1 MPPSTRSP
9 LDALITG
16 LDQALRTL
24 AGGPDQRPMRPYPAE
39 DCNPVALSLSERAA
53 SAAMMRV
60 NHTGEVCAQALYLG
74 QALAV
79 KDRARERALEAA
91 AQEEEDHLLWC
102 ARRLQEL
109 ESRPS
114 RLNVLW
120 FVGAFALGA
129 VAGLAGD
136 RASMGF
142 LEETEAQV
150 GEHLAGHLARLSPKD
165 EASRRVVKQM
175 RQDEARHAATAR
187 RLGASELPLPVRWAM
202 RLQAKVMTTVAAKI

>member
-1 MPPSTRSP
+1 MSRPAYSP
-9 LDALITG
+9 MDTLIMG

-24 AGGPDQRPMRPYPAE
+24 AGGSGRAPARPYPAE
-39 DCNPVALSLSERAA
+39 ECNPVALSASEREA
-53 SAAMMRV
+53 SSAMMRV
-60 NHTGEVCAQALYLG
+60 NHAGEVCAQALYMG

-79 KDRARERALEAA
+79 QDPARKRALEAA

-102 ARRLQEL
+102 ARRLEEL

-114 RLNVLW
+114 RLNLLW
-120 FVGAFALGA
+120 FGGAFTLGA
-129 VAGLAGD
+129 LAGLAGD

-142 LEETEAQV
+142 LEETEVQV

-175 RQDEARHAATAR
+175 RQDEVRHAATAR
-187 RLGASELPLPVRWAM
+187 RLGASELPLPVRFAM